1 MLSLFMS
8 PFYILGNIYILY
20 RILRWLQ
27 SCHRVFDRRMLKISL
42 AVLYSLIALAIG
54 IAFFLPSG
62 SGLRRVLQLISN
74 YWMGILLYTLQ
85 IIGLGQGAS
94 LLLRHVLHVLPV
106 DFFHTRRNHILS
118 GLLALTLIASVSV
131 YGVYHA
137 RDVKLNEYELH
148 IDKPVQGENRLKI
161 LLIADLHLGYNAGL
175 TQVEKAVSL
184 INKQSP
190 DLVCLAGDIFDN
202 NYDAIREPDAIA
214 DALAGIESTY
224 GVYACWGNHDVD
236 ERMLAGFPISWGE
249 EAHHHPG
256 MYDFL
261 ERAGVKLLEDEAE
274 LVDGRFYVA
283 GRLDE
288 SKPATPDGTRKTAAA
303 LLDGLDKSKPVIV
316 LYHEPDELQELA
328 GAGCDLLLSGHTHN
342 GQLFP
347 ATLLIKL
354 LWENAE
360 GYLKKDN
367 LHSVVTS
374 GLGAWGPFMRVG
386 SDAEVVSIDVSFNS
400 K

>member
-8 PFYILGNIYILY
+8 PFYILGNIYVLF
-20 RILRWLQ
+20 RILQWLQ
-27 SCHRVFDRRMLKISL
+27 SCHRVFDRRALKISL
-42 AVLYSLIALAIG
+42 AVLYSLIAIAIG
-54 IAFFLPSG
+54 VAFFLPSN
-62 SGLRRVLQLISN
+62 SGLRRLLQLISN
-74 YWMGILLYTLQ
+74 YWMGILLYTLLTV
-85 IIGLGQGAS
+85 GLGQGVS
-94 LLLRHVLHVLPV
+94 LLLRRVLKVLPV
-106 DFFHTRRNHILS
+106 DFFRTRRNHILS
-118 GLLALTLIASVSV
+118 GLLALVLIASVSG
-131 YGVYHA
+131 YGIYRA
-137 RDVKLNEYELH
+137 RDVKLNEYEVQ
-148 IDKPVQGENRLKI
+148 IDKPLAGADRLKI

-175 TQVEKAVSL
+175 AQIEKAVAL
-184 INKQSP
+184 INEQSP

-202 NYDAIREPDAIA
+202 NYDAIRNPDAIA

-224 GVYACWGNHDVD
+224 GVYACWGNHDVN
-236 ERMLAGFPISWGE
+236 ERMLAGFPVGWGE
-249 EAHHHPG
+249 ETHHHPG
-256 MYDFL
+256 MYAFL
-261 ERAGVKLLEDEAE
+261 SRANVKLLEDEAE

-288 SKPATPDGTRKTAAA
+288 SKPATPDGTRKTPAA

-328 GAGCDLLLSGHTHN
+328 DAGCDLLLSGHTHN

-354 LWENAE
+354 VWENAA

-367 LHSVVTS
+367 LHSIVTS

-386 SDAEVVSIDVSFNS
+386 SDAEVVSIDVSFRPE
-400 K
+400 

>member
-8 PFYILGNIYILY
+8 PFYILGNIYILF
-20 RILRWLQ
+20 RILHWLQ
-27 SCHRVFDRRMLKISL
+27 SCHRVFDRRALKISL
-42 AVLYSLIALAIG
+42 TILYTLIALAIG
-54 IAFFLPSG
+54 VAFLLPSG

-74 YWMGILLYTLQ
+74 YWMGILLYTLLTV
-85 IIGLGQGAS
+85 GLGQGVS
-94 LLLRHVLHVLPV
+94 LLLRRVFKVLPL

-118 GLLALTLIASVSV
+118 GLLALALIASVSV

-137 RDVKLNEYELH
+137 RDVKQNEYELH
-148 IDKPVQGENRLKI
+148 IDKPIAGNGHLKI
-161 LLIADLHLGYNAGL
+161 LLAADLHLGYNAGL
-175 TQVEKAVSL
+175 AQVEKAVAL
-184 INKQSP
+184 INEQSP
-190 DLVCLAGDIFDN
+190 DLVCLTGDIFDN
-202 NYDAIREPDAIA
+202 NYDAVREPNAIA

-224 GVYACWGNHDVD
+224 GVYACWGNHDVE
-236 ERMLAGFPISWGE
+236 ERMLAGFPVGWRE
-249 EAHHHPG
+249 EAQHHPG

-261 ERAGVKLLEDEAE
+261 ERAHVKLLEDEVE
-274 LVDGRFYVA
+274 LVDGRFYIA

-288 SKPATPDGTRKTAAA
+288 SKPATPDGTRKTPAA
-303 LLDGLDKSKPVIV
+303 LLEGLDKSKPVIV

-328 GAGCDLLLSGHTHN
+328 NAGCDLLLSGHTHN

-354 LWENAE
+354 VWENAA
-360 GYLKKDN
+360 GYLQKDG

-386 SDAEVVSIDVSFNS
+386 SDAEVVSIDVSFDPD
-400 K
+400 